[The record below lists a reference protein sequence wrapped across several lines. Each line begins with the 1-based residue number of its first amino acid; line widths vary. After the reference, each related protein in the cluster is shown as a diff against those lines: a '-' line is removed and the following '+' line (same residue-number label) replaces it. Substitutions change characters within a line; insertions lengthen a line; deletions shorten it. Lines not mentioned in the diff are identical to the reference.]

1 MSEELVKQ
9 EGGAIVAA
17 DDLKKYAGLGL
28 EHAEANDFA
37 IPFVHILQKLSPQV
51 DEASGQFVKEAKA
64 GQIFI
69 STTSQC
75 FEGKQGISV
84 IQCAFKKNLIEW
96 KPRTSGGGFVKEH
109 AWNEELIQQTVKN
122 EKGQNLLPNNN
133 LLVETKLHYVMIVSN
148 EIDAS
153 VIPAVIS
160 MTSTQLKKSRKWM
173 SLISMR
179 KLRDSKGLLFMPP
192 SFAFYY
198 NLRVV
203 PESNEHGSWYSWDV
217 EPGPQVEDPTLIR
230 EAIKFNKAIGAGE
243 VKIVDSSSAL
253 ADDDIPF

>member
-9 EGGAIVAA
+9 ESSALIAA

-28 EHAEANDFA
+28 ENAEANDFA

-51 DEASGQFVKEAKA
+51 DEASGQYVKDAKP

-75 FEGKQGISV
+75 FDGKNGISV

-96 KPRTSGGGFVKEH
+96 KQRTSGGGFVKEH
-109 AWNEELIQQTVKN
+109 QWNEELIQQTVKN
-122 EKGQNLLPNNN
+122 EKGQNILPNGN

-148 EIDAS
+148 EIDQS
-153 VIPAVIS
+153 VIPAVLS

-179 KLRDSKGLLFMPP
+179 KLRDSKGGMFLPP

-203 PESNEHGSWYSWDV
+203 PETNEHGSWYSWDV
-217 EPGPQVEDPTLIR
+217 EPGPQVNDASLIR

-243 VKIVDSSSAL
+243 VKLADSSTAL